1 MIAESVLVEEI
12 ENNFTERCWFVEKE
26 VPLLS
31 KRIDIIAL
39 DIEKDVLIAV
49 EVKVKNWKRA
59 FRQALRYKLCS
70 DETYVALHSKYI
82 HNIDLR
88 KFEKNGIGVIS
99 IHEGG
104 DIDII
109 LKPQRNDSY
118 HYDLKK
124 KVIQY
129 LKGSRGGSFEHE

>member
-1 MIAESVLVEEI
+1 MIAESELVEELTK
-12 ENNFTERCWFVEKE
+12 NFTERCWFVKKE

-39 DIEKDVLIAV
+39 DNEKDVLIAV

-88 KFEKNGIGVIS
+88 RFEKNGIGVIS
-99 IHEGG
+99 IHDDG
-104 DIDII
+104 DIDFMI
-109 LKPQRNDSY
+109 KPQRNEIY
-118 HYDLKK
+118 HHDLKNE
-124 KVIQY
+124 VIRY
-129 LKGSRGGSFEHE
+129 LKDSEGGSVEHE